1 VLCLAV
7 RDKRWLTIDRVGR
20 TVEEGDLEEIEEAEA
35 AKSVIAW
42 RTDDID
48 DSISGIG
55 AILPLLGSLVGAVAE
70 SCCWTDCWY
79 SRKRVSQEQVNWII
93 KSRAQVRAE

>member
-7 RDKRWLTIDRVGR
+7 RDMRRLTIERVGR
-20 TVEEGDLEEIEEAEA
+20 TVEEGELEEIEEAKA

-55 AILPLLGSLVGAVAE
+55 AILPLPGSLIGAIVDF
-70 SCCWTDCWY
+70 CCWTDC
-79 SRKRVSQEQVNWII
+79 
-93 KSRAQVRAE
+93 